1 MPKSLSIEIC
11 IAGYVA
17 LNAYARGGNA
27 ISSEARAA
35 QEAATAVVES
45 AERSQVLF
53 GEKAAALSQLRALAH
68 ECTEE
73 GWDGYEA
80 CALDPTA
87 VLIAEGFVRALPDSV
102 PLPEFAPEPD
112 GSVSLDW
119 IQSKN
124 RLFTMS
130 VGTNHRLAYAWL
142 DGTDKG
148 HAVARFDGETI
159 PPRILQGINA
169 IMNHGNPSI
178 RAV

>member
-1 MPKSLSIEIC
+1 MPEPLSIVNC
-11 IAGYVA
+11 VAGYVA

-35 QEAATAVVES
+35 QKAATAVVES

-80 CALDPTA
+80 YALDPTA

-142 DGTDKG
+142 DGADKG

>member
-1 MPKSLSIEIC
+1 M
-11 IAGYVA
+11 
-17 LNAYARGGNA
+17 
-27 ISSEARAA
+27 
-35 QEAATAVVES
+35 
-45 AERSQVLF
+45 
-53 GEKAAALSQLRALAH
+53 SQLRALTH
-68 ECTEE
+68 ECTEK

-142 DGTDKG
+142 DGADKG